1 MNFDFRYD
9 FHDFLSVLNCT
20 PALVIVGEAD
30 GEEAFHRHGQHH
42 VDRAHQRYLQGGC
55 EGEGKAIICGVV
67 QQDSDLKSS

>member
-1 MNFDFRYD
+1 MLSNSYRKKSRNIYGTYLRLNFDFRYD

-55 EGEGKAIICGVV
+55 E
-67 QQDSDLKSS
+67 